1 MKVAN
6 SSFHIL
12 IVDDLPEN
20 LQLLMSI
27 LSNEA
32 YEIHVAQSGAEA
44 VEKAHSIIP
53 DLILLD
59 IMMPGMDG
67 FKTCQALKAS
77 KSTADIPV
85 IFLTALTDTVD
96 VVKGFEKGG
105 VDYITKPFES
115 AELLARVRTQLD
127 IRSKENEI
135 RQLSQAVEQSP
146 ASVMIT
152 DLEGRIEYVNPKF
165 SDVTGYAAEEV
176 LGKNPRILT
185 TGEKHP
191 KEYKELWD
199 TITAGKEW
207 KGEFHNQKKNGE
219 LYWESATIAPLRNNK
234 GTFSHFIAI
243 TEDITEKKLADQ
255 KLLESYRTIKAQQAL
270 LIEELKQARKSHQ
283 SLLPLAL
290 PDIPNAHVAAK
301 YVPLEDVGGD
311 FYDVFEIEP
320 NVFGL
325 LVADVTGHGVS
336 AALLS
341 FMFHS
346 MFSSARNSGKSPELT
361 VSLTNKYLVGKVEVG
376 QFATMFY
383 AVYNAVTRQ
392 LTYTG
397 AGHPR
402 AFVIRP
408 ASNEILELDTD
419 GMLVG
424 FFAPDA
430 AHFEE
435 KTIQL
440 QPQDRLLLYTDGI
453 LEVSDPQKEALGS
466 GRLKSLLLENKQLHI
481 EELLEQIYQFGVTFS
496 GPSGFNDDITML
508 GLEVT

>member
-325 LVADVTGHGVS
+325 LVADVTGHGCRPPCSRSCFTRCFPAPAIPANRPNSPS
-336 AALLS
+336 ASPINIWWARSRSGSLPPCFMPFTMPSPGSSPIPGPAIHAPLS
-341 FMFHS
+341 FAPRPMK
-346 MFSSARNSGKSPELT
+346 FSNSTPT
-361 VSLTNKYLVGKVEVG
+361 ACWWASLHPMPPILKKRPFSFSRKTGCCSTPTASSR
-376 QFATMFY
+376 FR
-383 AVYNAVTRQ
+383 TRRKKRSV
-392 LTYTG
+392 
-397 AGHPR
+397 A
-402 AFVIRP
+402 
-408 ASNEILELDTD
+408 
-419 GMLVG
+419 
-424 FFAPDA
+424 
-430 AHFEE
+430 
-435 KTIQL
+435 
-440 QPQDRLLLYTDGI
+440 
-453 LEVSDPQKEALGS
+453 
-466 GRLKSLLLENKQLHI
+466 
-481 EELLEQIYQFGVTFS
+481 
-496 GPSGFNDDITML
+496 DD
-508 GLEVT
+508 